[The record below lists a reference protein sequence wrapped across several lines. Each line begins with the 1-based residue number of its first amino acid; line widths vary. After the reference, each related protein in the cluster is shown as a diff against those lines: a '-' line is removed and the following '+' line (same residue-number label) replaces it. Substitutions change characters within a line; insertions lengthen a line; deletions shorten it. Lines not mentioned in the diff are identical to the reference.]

1 MNDRL
6 VKLIDYSLLPFS
18 LTILGKTV
26 GLYVVLT
33 MMGIDWGVGDFP
45 NSFVSVTPVVY
56 GKDLQTVATYSNLF
70 MFVVLFVGFSFYLI
84 VANLRRKNLFNSRLL
99 RIVTQANF
107 VNVFQRGEFLY
118 TRIFV
123 WFTYLWL
130 VTFYILV
137 DAVVGR
143 SSGLLAVFVLFLSTL
158 ASASII
164 SDFFKEYQAI
174 VKTAQKD
181 YL

>member
-18 LTILGKTV
+18 LTILGKTI

-33 MMGIDWGVGDFP
+33 LMDIDWGVGDFP
-45 NSFVSVTPVVY
+45 NSFISVTPIVY

-70 MFVVLFVGFSFYLI
+70 MFVLLFVGFCFYLLI
-84 VANLRRKNLFNSRLL
+84 ANLRRKNLFNSRLL
-99 RIVTQANF
+99 RIITQVNF
-107 VNVFQRGEFLY
+107 VNVFQKGEFLY

-130 VTFYILV
+130 VTLYIIIDSIL
-137 DAVVGR
+137 GR
-143 SSGLLAVFVLFLSTL
+143 SSAFLGIFVFILSGM

-174 VKTAQKD
+174 VKTSQKD
-181 YL
+181 YI